1 MTHVGSGAEPGAP
14 AANPRQRREGGRS
27 PPPETRR
34 WVARRKAQVVV
45 AVRAGVLSLD
55 DACTRYNLSSEEFAA
70 WEQAIDRHG
79 PGALRVTRLQE
90 FRHG

>member
-1 MTHVGSGAEPGAP
+1 MSDRELNRASPPPARGNGARVADL
-14 AANPRQRREGGRS
+14 

-34 WVARRKAQVVV
+34 WVARRKAQVVA
-45 AVRAGVLSLD
+45 AVRAGALSLE